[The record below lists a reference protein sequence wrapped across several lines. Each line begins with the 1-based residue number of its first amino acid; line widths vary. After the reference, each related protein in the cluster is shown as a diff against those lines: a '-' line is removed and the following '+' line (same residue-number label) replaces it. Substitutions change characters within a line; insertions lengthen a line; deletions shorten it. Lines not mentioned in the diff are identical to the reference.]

1 MPIFVIEFNLK
12 FKNMVILIEGA
23 RNVGKTFM
31 LKNSKFE
38 SYKFPFIPYYKSM
51 MAEKPEDTGHES
63 KEAFHFTTAFDVT
76 LFSMMDAGVISPL
89 VPLLIDRSFLSNVVL
104 GELQSRI
111 THAEGLKYIDY
122 LADQGY
128 LDKLHMLYIDKFSAA
143 SGRSTNKDDWEFL
156 GYEEQKA
163 KYEQYFK
170 YLEETYEWKPTRFI
184 NQMTKG
190 DIIEFDNAIVGI
202 HAVKAKQTMKKGVE
216 KMKIFHPD
224 FLSNIFDNK

>member
-1 MPIFVIEFNLK
+1 MIV
-12 FKNMVILIEGA
+12 LIEGPK
-23 RNVGKTFM
+23 NVGKTFM
-31 LKNSKFE
+31 LKHSKFDT
-38 SYKFPFIPYYKSM
+38 YKFPFIPYYKSM
-51 MAEKPEDTGHES
+51 MAVKPEDTGHQS

-76 LFSMMDAGVISPL
+76 LFSLIEAGVIGPI

-122 LADQGY
+122 LAEQGY
-128 LDKLHMLYIDKFSAA
+128 LDKINMIYIDKFSAE

-170 YLEETYEWKPTRFI
+170 YLKETYEWEPTRYI

-190 DIIEFDNAIVGI
+190 DILAFDKEVIKMQVDKSKDAL
-202 HAVKAKQTMKKGVE
+202 KKGINKLGILHPSFVDTIFGGGEE
-216 KMKIFHPD
+216 K
-224 FLSNIFDNK
+224 